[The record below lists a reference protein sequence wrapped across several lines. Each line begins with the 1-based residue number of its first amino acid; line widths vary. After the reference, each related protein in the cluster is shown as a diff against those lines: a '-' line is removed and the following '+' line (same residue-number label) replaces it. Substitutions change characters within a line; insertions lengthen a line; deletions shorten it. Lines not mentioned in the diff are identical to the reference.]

1 MAAISATT
9 LAIAS
14 LATAAVGTGVA
25 VYGQVQQAKT
35 AKAAGEFNA
44 KMAENAA
51 LQAEMDSRENIRRKR
66 EENRRMLAMQ
76 RGRYAKAGVTE
87 AGTPLEVMAETAGLL
102 ELDALEMGRQ
112 SRIEANRLRAQ
123 AGYDRAMGK
132 AGAQAAYLQAGATL
146 LNSTS
151 NMTGAAANYRSQG
164 VI

>member
-35 AKAAGEFNA
+35 AKAAGEYNA
-44 KMAENAA
+44 KVAENAA

-66 EENRRMLAMQ
+66 DDNRRMLAMQ

-112 SRIEANRLRAQ
+112 SRIEANRLRSQ

-132 AGAQAAYLQAGATL
+132 AGAQAAYLSAGATL
-146 LNSTS
+146 LNSS
-151 NMTGAAANYRSQG
+151 ASMTGAAANYRQTG
-164 VI
+164 VL